1 MFRKK
6 GQGEAA
12 GLLVIVILLI
22 FIGFIYL
29 RFSMRGSGSDYS
41 NVRESM
47 QARGLLLAL
56 LQLETREER
65 FKDGIANC
73 YYNDNEC
80 LKLQQRIKSVF
91 GNVLNQGQDYHII
104 LQGED
109 KVLADIGDC
118 KQGIVSTM
126 PFTLEG
132 VFYEGRLTLCVK

>member
-56 LQLETREER
+56 LQLETGEER

-80 LKLQQRIKSVF
+80 LKLQQKIKDVF
-91 GNVLNQGQDYHII
+91 GSVLNGGQDYHII

-109 KVLADIGDC
+109 KILVDAGDC
-118 KQGIVSTM
+118 KQGIVSAM